1 MCGRYQF
8 TAEDSKEIQRIVQE
22 VQDRCGRDQ
31 FTPGDVY
38 PSTKAPVLLEAHGN
52 VTPDLLY
59 WGFQTPQT
67 LVINARSET
76 ADQRS
81 LFRNSL
87 EQHRCAIPSTGF
99 YEWSKDKRKYLFR
112 LPDQQVLYMAGIYQE
127 RDGKNCYCILTTEA
141 NNSVR
146 EVHPRMPVVLTPELI
161 NTWIMEPTACREL
174 LKKIPPQL
182 LATAEDNQTSLW

>member
-1 MCGRYQF
+1 VCGRYQL

-22 VQDRCGRDQ
+22 VQGHCGRDQ

-38 PSTKAPVLLEAHGN
+38 PSTKAPVLLEAHGD
-52 VTPDLLY
+52 VKPDLLY
-59 WGFQTPQT
+59 WGFQTPKA

-76 ADQRS
+76 ATQRA
-81 LFRNSL
+81 LFRDSL
-87 EQHRCAIPSTGF
+87 VQRRCVIPSTGF

-127 RDGKNCYCILTTEA
+127 WDGKNCYCILTTEA
-141 NNSVR
+141 NDSVL
-146 EVHPRMPVVLTPELI
+146 EVHPRMPVVLTPELM

-182 LATAEDNQTSLW
+182 LATADDNQASLW

>member
-22 VQDRCGRDQ
+22 VQERCGRDQ

-38 PSTKAPVLLEAHGN
+38 PSTKAPVLLEAHGG

-59 WGFQTPQT
+59 WGFQTPQA

-76 ADQRS
+76 AEQRS
-81 LFRNSL
+81 LFRDSL
-87 EQHRCAIPSTGF
+87 EQRRCVIPSTGF

-112 LPDQQVLYMAGIYQE
+112 LPDQQVLYMAGIY
-127 RDGKNCYCILTTEA
+127 
-141 NNSVR
+141 
-146 EVHPRMPVVLTPELI
+146 
-161 NTWIMEPTACREL
+161 
-174 LKKIPPQL
+174 
-182 LATAEDNQTSLW
+182 